1 MTVLRAAVSSSA
13 PGRRLALA
21 SLSRSFSASP
31 TKKTVGFIGLGQ
43 MGARMAENLRLKGHQ
58 LVVSDPVAANVAPL
72 ADKGAVVA
80 KTPKEVAALAD
91 TVVTMLPSTEIVH
104 RVFLGENGI
113 HEALRPE
120 HVLIDSST
128 IDPLGA
134 KEVSDK
140 IHALGAT
147 FVDAPVSGGVTGAQ
161 NATLTFMV
169 GGEAIEFERV
179 KPLLADMGRNIV
191 HCGGS
196 CTFS

>member
-1 MTVLRAAVSSSA
+1 MAFLRILSS
-13 PGRRLALA
+13 RRSPLAALA
-21 SLSRSFSASP
+21 RPMSAAATS
-31 TKKTVGFIGLGQ
+31 TKSTVGFIGLGQ

-58 LVVSDPVAANVAPL
+58 LVVSDPVAANLAPL

-80 KTPKEVAALAD
+80 GSPKEVAALAD
-91 TVVTMLPSTEIVH
+91 TVITMLPSTDVVRH
-104 RVFLGENGI
+104 VFLGEGGI

-134 KEVSDK
+134 KHVSDE
-140 IHALGAT
+140 IHARGAT
-147 FVDAPVSGGVTGAQ
+147 FVDAPVSGGVMGAQ

-169 GGEAIEFERV
+169 GGTPAEFERV
-179 KPLLADMGRNIV
+179 KSLLADMGRNIV

-196 CTFS
+196 CAFVV